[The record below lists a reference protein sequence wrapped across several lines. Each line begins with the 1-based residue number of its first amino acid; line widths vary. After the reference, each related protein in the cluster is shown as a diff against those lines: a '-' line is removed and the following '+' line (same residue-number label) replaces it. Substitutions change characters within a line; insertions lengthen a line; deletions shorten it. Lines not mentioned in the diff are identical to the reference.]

1 MTSFKRNDN
10 FIIREV
16 NNDINWKIIN
26 KILNIQILEQLNKS
40 LMSDD
45 ESELKVLEDRYRE
58 KYGKFDW
65 TDEWFS

>member
-1 MTSFKRNDN
+1 MTSFKRREN

-16 NNDINWKIIN
+16 NNDINLKIIN
-26 KILNIQILEQLNKS
+26 KILNIQILKQWNKF

-45 ESELKVLEDRYRE
+45 ESELMVLEDRYRE

-65 TDEWFS
+65 TDEWF

>member
-26 KILNIQILEQLNKS
+26 KILNIQILKQWNKF

-45 ESELKVLEDRYRE
+45 ESELMVLEDRYRE

-65 TDEWFS
+65 TDEWF

>member
-26 KILNIQILEQLNKS
+26 KILNIQILKQWNKS

-45 ESELKVLEDRYRE
+45 ESELMVLEDRYRE

-65 TDEWFS
+65 TDEWF

>member
-16 NNDINWKIIN
+16 NNDTNWKIIN
-26 KILNIQILEQLNKS
+26 KILNIQILKQWNKI

-45 ESELKVLEDRYRE
+45 ESELMVPEDRYRE

-65 TDEWFS
+65 TDEWF

>member
-26 KILNIQILEQLNKS
+26 KILNIQILKQWNKS

-65 TDEWFS
+65 TDEWF